1 MVAGKRLLAAVA
13 LALVLSSQVPADT
26 RKENIDVIIALDR
39 SLSME
44 NKIGAVKSWVNSFIL
59 DQLVIPGDFFTV
71 ITFYGKTDILVSKEI
86 AGEADRASAK
96 ALVSSI
102 QGNGRFTD
110 IGNALD
116 ALKAQLA
123 DKDKDGRQKYVLLLT
138 DGIQEAPPSSK
149 YWSKNGVFN
158 HEFLANTK
166 TIQQKGWKVMI
177 LGIGIETAA
186 KQLAQE
192 LQGSYSEIATKLTPE
207 SLATTAGT
215 LFGMP
220 SVSGPVTL
228 GPVSASGSARA
239 SFTLK
244 SSGLTGDTRITVADV
259 SVQAGTRTYSSL
271 TKAPAVITVK
281 KDGTVP
287 VDIPLKF
294 PGGLPPGTSPATL
307 TFSFS
312 TTERF
317 APAQVPV
324 TLTVQGWVQSNLVFL
339 VPGLVVLLVL
349 IALIILLIWRLTRGK
364 PIRFAVLIDDEPVQ
378 AEPISLRTG
387 RELFL
392 NDNASS
398 FSVVPRRNARS
409 VARFSA
415 AGGNLALAALKE
427 DRFPRQAEFPA
438 EARGQSFV
446 LRTESGKSVTLKVQ
460 SKDGG
465 SAPRPPRT
473 QPKEKTPASS
483 TAAAQ
488 PREKKAAAKVAPK
501 AAQKAAQKATP
512 KKRAARRV
520 QSKERKK

>member
-1 MVAGKRLLAAVA
+1 MVAGKRFLAAVA
-13 LALVLSSQVPADT
+13 LALVISSLVSADT
-26 RKENIDVIIALDR
+26 RKENIDVIIALDK

-59 DQLVIPGDFFTV
+59 DQLVIPGDFLTV
-71 ITFYGKTDILVSKEI
+71 ITFYGKTEILISKEI
-86 AGEADRASAK
+86 AGDTDRAGAK
-96 ALVSSI
+96 ALISAI

-123 DKDKDGRQKYVLLLT
+123 DKEKDGRQKYVLLLT

-149 YWSKNGVFN
+149 YWSKNGAFN

-177 LGIGIETAA
+177 LGIGVETAA

-192 LQGSYSEIATKLTPE
+192 LQGSYSEITTKLTPE

-228 GPVSASGSARA
+228 GPVSASGSAQV

-244 SSGLTGDTRITVADV
+244 SSGLAGDTRITVADAAV
-259 SVQAGTRTYSSL
+259 ESGNRMYSSL
-271 TKAPAVITVK
+271 VTTPAVIVVK
-281 KDGTVP
+281 KDGTLP
-287 VDIPLKF
+287 VRIPLKF
-294 PGGLPPGTSPATL
+294 PGGLPAGTSSGTL
-307 TFSFS
+307 TFSFGS
-312 TTERF
+312 TERF

-324 TLTVQGWVQSNLVFL
+324 TLTVQGWVQSNLVLL

-349 IALIILLIWRLTRGK
+349 IALIIFLIWRLTRGK
-364 PIRFAVLIDDEPVQ
+364 PARFVVLVDGEPVQ
-378 AEPISLRTG
+378 AEPISLRAG
-387 RELFL
+387 REAFL
-392 NDNASS
+392 NDDASS

-409 VARFSA
+409 VARFSV
-415 AGGNLALAALKE
+415 AGGKLALAALKE
-427 DRFPRQAEFPA
+427 DRFPKQVDFPA
-438 EARGQSFV
+438 EARGQSFL
-446 LRTESGKSVTLKVQ
+446 LRTQAGKNVTLKVQ
-460 SKDGG
+460 SADGR
-465 SAPRPPRT
+465 SSSATAPRAPS
-473 QPKEKTPASS
+473 KDK
-483 TAAAQ
+483 AAAPAAQ
-488 PREKKAAAKVAPK
+488 AREKKPAPK
-501 AAQKAAQKATP
+501 VRPRKAAP
-512 KKRAARRV
+512 RV